1 MIMNTTDLQLKKS
14 LKNWVAKQP
23 LPVNGRAR
31 LLGEA
36 AFVKTKRV
44 AKPTPFEFVNKPAD
58 LLSWAMVY
66 SMDRGVPTLRLV
78 S

>member
-1 MIMNTTDLQLKKS
+1 MDTTDLQLKKS
-14 LKNWVAKQP
+14 LKNWAAKQHP
-23 LPVNGRAR
+23 PSNGRAR

-36 AFVKTKRV
+36 AFVRTKKV
-44 AKPTPFEFVNKPAD
+44 SKPVPFEFVNKPAD

-66 SMDRGVPTLRLV
+66 SMDRGVTTLRLV